1 MYPSDEYVDNDLDCD
16 DTNVFISPDAT
27 EICDGIDNDCD
38 GSIDQSPTPNNTP
51 PSSDVPTISSS
62 LGNDAF
68 GGDLIADV
76 ASTSDP
82 DGDNVVLNYDWR
94 QQGQSIAALNMSF
107 DTTSLCGVTDYS
119 THQNHGVINGSPTY
133 DSGFKG
139 QAMSFDDSVGSI
151 EIENA
156 NLMSQSF
163 TFSAWIYVEDSTNPE
178 PIFSQSSPSSTFLNE
193 HFLFVEGGQL
203 FQISQFTQLDDCRF
217 K

>member
-1 MYPSDEYVDNDLDCD
+1 MMTCHPEIGFVDNNGDCD
-16 DTNVFISPDAT
+16 DGSALVSPNGT

-38 GSIDQSPTPNNTP
+38 GSIDQSPTPNNAP

-119 THQNHGVINGSPTY
+119 TYQNHGVINGSPTY
-133 DSGFKG
+133 DSGVKG
-139 QAMSFDDSVGSI
+139 QAMSFDGSLGVI
-151 EIENA
+151 
-156 NLMSQSF
+156 
-163 TFSAWIYVEDSTNPE
+163 
-178 PIFSQSSPSSTFLNE
+178 
-193 HFLFVEGGQL
+193 
-203 FQISQFTQLDDCRF
+203 
-217 K
+217 